1 MDRLEALEVARESVA
16 HQYEVM
22 SDRLVGS
29 PAWNEL
35 RETLFVLDEM
45 IRDIRAAEPIL

>member
-1 MDRLEALEVARESVA
+1 MNRLEALEVARDSVA

-35 RETLFVLDEM
+35 REAMHMLNEM
-45 IRDIRAAEPIL
+45 IDELENEDE